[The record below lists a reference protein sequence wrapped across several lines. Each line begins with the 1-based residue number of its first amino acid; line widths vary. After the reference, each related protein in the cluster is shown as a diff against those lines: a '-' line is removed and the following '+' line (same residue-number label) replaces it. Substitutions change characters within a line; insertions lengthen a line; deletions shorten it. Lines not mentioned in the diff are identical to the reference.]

1 MDNRVSIHWLD
12 ETESTQDVLQ
22 RGISDYDNLSV
33 VAARLQTAGRGQRG
47 NSWLAGKGENL
58 TFSVLLKFGDAGF
71 PPLTA
76 SSQFRISETVSV
88 GICDYLGSKG
98 IDARIKWPNDIYV
111 RNRKICGILIENT
124 LQGSAIA
131 TSIVGIGLNVN
142 QKTFPPQLVN
152 PTSISLQTGE
162 EYILEEEL
170 PRLVDSI
177 FPAGK
182 LEGRRAEY
190 LRRLYRFGEFH
201 DFTDCA
207 TGTVFEGRIIGVS
220 EQGLLRV
227 ENRKGELK
235 EFAFKEINY
244 II

>member
-76 SSQFRISETVSV
+76 SSQFRISETVSA

-124 LQGSAIA
+124 LRGSAIA
-131 TSIVGIGLNVN
+131 SSIVGIGLNVN
-142 QKTFPPQLVN
+142 QRTFPPELIN
-152 PTSISLQTGE
+152 PTSMSLQTGE
-162 EYILEEEL
+162 GYILEEEL
-170 PRLVDSI
+170 PKLIDSI
-177 FPAGK
+177 FPDGK
-182 LEGRRAEY
+182 LEDRRREY
-190 LRRLYRFGEFH
+190 LERLYRYGKFH
-201 DFTDCA
+201 DFTDCS

>member
-22 RGISDYDNLSV
+22 RGISEYDNLSV

-58 TFSVLLKFGDAGF
+58 TFSVLLKFGCRGF
-71 PPLTA
+71 PSLPA
-76 SSQFRISETVSV
+76 SSQFRISETVSA

-111 RNRKICGILIENT
+111 RNRKICGILIENA
-124 LQGSAIA
+124 LQGSSIA

-142 QKTFPPQLVN
+142 QRTFPPELIN
-152 PTSISLQTGE
+152 PTSMSLQTGNG
-162 EYILEEEL
+162 YILEEEL
-170 PRLVDSI
+170 PKLVDFI

-182 LEGRRAEY
+182 LEDRRAEY
-190 LRRLYRFGEFH
+190 LRRLYRYGEFH
-201 DFTDCA
+201 DFTDCS

-227 ENRKGELK
+227 ENVKGELK